1 MATALKL
8 KNDIKKLKAAIS
20 SKATPKSFVPK
31 LKAQL
36 DKAENELA
44 SLKKSGRPRKTSTT
58 KGTATTLSA
67 LQKLIQKKK
76 FGVYQ
81 GAGVDLKKDAGE
93 GAFATGR
100 RVSKGLKSNQWGD
113 ASENKGNVYYEYR
126 PNRLDVKQPKKKQ
139 TYPKLEDGGMMAK
152 GGINAANLVIGKK
165 YEYDYAKDGTNYKIE
180 YLGTKEDLKNKRL
193 KIDFKIGSGGY
204 VFKFDN
210 DKIVELSKP
219 SINKI
224 LSEMEY
230 ADGGM
235 MAKGGKLESGV
246 YRIGKPSKVSQNLYE
261 QKIVEIFDNGDIAT
275 ASDYGRKMSDFSG
288 STYPIIS
295 QEELEAQYKMAYG
308 GYMAKG
314 GETVPYIIWVSKD
327 GEKRELYGNYKSQ
340 RAADMAMRKLWDSS
354 DYKSMGNKPKS
365 MYEKQG
371 LYAKGGGVYSS
382 DSLYILT
389 ISKDGNMVGHEPFR
403 AKNMKEAREIAEDM
417 EEKYTSKLGDNV
429 EFSIKQA
436 MAKGGEVV
444 KYYGVEFTN
453 TFGISKDD
461 FKKAIDSFYDTGS
474 DVNYERV
481 AARLNISN
489 LTKELGQ
496 EKSKE
501 VFGYIKSKFEKKGV
515 YSDGGEV
522 GQGFLIRDMREKL
535 NKMFPDTFG
544 FTVGNISKEGN
555 EVQNSSA
562 LVVDRR
568 DPYRGLE
575 DKDIQSRLFFPQYKR
590 DHDIRFRIYQG
601 GENTYFYFLLESE
614 NGDQYIGQF
623 GFKDQG
629 DVLPDYITRF
639 IAFLMEQY
647 GLPFEVKHSVMAKG
661 GYMAGGGMMAEG
673 GELNREERIKKLEE
687 KRDFFPKGT
696 GFYQK
701 YDNSIRAL
709 KKTMPKTEMAKDG
722 EMHKA
727 DHFKD
732 GGEVFSE
739 KKLKE
744 ILDEAL
750 GHFYQ
755 GLNQVDLAMRYL
767 EVKGQ
772 GGLKKPLSD
781 KLKLDG
787 LKESIEKIDEY
798 ISK

>member
-139 TYPKLEDGGMMAK
+139 TYPKLEDGGMMS
-152 GGINAANLVIGKK
+152 
-165 YEYDYAKDGTNYKIE
+165 KIE
-180 YLGTKEDLKNKRL
+180 RMRLVKDRIQSKSKNK
-193 KIDFKIGSGGY
+193 
-204 VFKFDN
+204 
-210 DKIVELSKP
+210 
-219 SINKI
+219 
-224 LSEMEY
+224 M

-235 MAKGGKLESGV
+235 MAKGGETFNYKKFDINSVGNLEAKIDGEKYEIIYRDDKTQLYDLYKNGKKIKSSKSVADLMKFEFGGTMAYGGYMAKGGKLESGV

-288 STYPIIS
+288 NTYPIIS
-295 QEELEAQYKMAYG
+295 QEQLEAQYKMAKG

-327 GEKRELYGNYKSQ
+327 GEKREFYGDYKSQ
-340 RAADMAMRKLWDSS
+340 RAAEMAMNKLWDKGE
-354 DYKSMGNKPKS
+354 YNSMGNKPKS

-436 MAKGGEVV
+436 MAEGGEVV

-575 DKDIQSRLFFPQYKR
+575 DKDIQSKLFFPQYKR

-629 DVLPDYITRF
+629 DVSSDYITRF

-661 GYMAGGGMMAEG
+661 GYMAGGG
-673 GELNREERIKKLEE
+673 
-687 KRDFFPKGT
+687 
-696 GFYQK
+696 
-701 YDNSIRAL
+701 
-709 KKTMPKTEMAKDG
+709 

-727 DHFKD
+727 DQFKD

-772 GGLKKPLSD
+772 GGLKKPLSN
-781 KLKLDG
+781 KLKLDD

>member
-126 PNRLDVKQPKKKQ
+126 PNHLDVKQPKKKQ
-139 TYPKLEDGGMMAK
+139 TYPKLERGGMMADGGKTVGFTIYYEPQKNLGGKSVQSDEEIRGNYRDMDKVLDKRIGDNYLGSNFYIGDGYGKIILKDESSVKEVKQILDMFDFEDKTSSYKKEK
-152 GGINAANLVIGKK
+152 GG
-165 YEYDYAKDGTNYKIE
+165 Y
-180 YLGTKEDLKNKRL
+180 
-193 KIDFKIGSGGY
+193 
-204 VFKFDN
+204 
-210 DKIVELSKP
+210 
-219 SINKI
+219 
-224 LSEMEY
+224 M
-230 ADGGM
+230 AD
-235 MAKGGKLESGV
+235 GGKLESGV

-288 STYPIIS
+288 NSYPIIS
-295 QEELEAQYKMAYG
+295 QEQLEAQYKMAYG

-327 GEKRELYGNYKSQ
+327 GEKREFYGDYKSQ
-340 RAADMAMRKLWDSS
+340 RAAEMAMRKLWDSS
-354 DYKSMGNKPKS
+354 DYKSMGNKPKK
-365 MYEKQG
+365 MYEKEG
-371 LYAKGGGVYSS
+371 LYAKGGYMADGGELSDVDKEEFLDELYSYIGGNVQVVERKKDVQLSTENRASLSDVIKRFSPTGRTGSGGVSNIDEVKMDGDTY
-382 DSLYILT
+382 YYLT
-389 ISKDGNMVGHEPFR
+389 VDYRKI
-403 AKNMKEAREIAEDM
+403 ED
-417 EEKYTSKLGDNV
+417 K
-429 EFSIKQA
+429 

-453 TFGISKDD
+453 TFGISNDD

-489 LTKELGQ
+489 LTKELGE

-575 DKDIQSRLFFPQYKR
+575 DKDIQSKLFFPQYKR

-629 DVLPDYITRF
+629 DVSSDYVTRF

-661 GYMAGGGMMAEG
+661 GYMASG
-673 GELNREERIKKLEE
+673 
-687 KRDFFPKGT
+687 
-696 GFYQK
+696 
-701 YDNSIRAL
+701 
-709 KKTMPKTEMAKDG
+709 G

-772 GGLKKPLSD
+772 GGLKKPLSN
-781 KLKLDG
+781 KLKLDD
-787 LKESIEKIDEY
+787 LKESINKIDEY

>member
-139 TYPKLEDGGMMAK
+139 TYPKLERGGMMAK
-152 GGINAANLVIGKK
+152 GGVIGKYELMPYTKGVNDLYSPK
-165 YEYDYAKDGTNYKIE
+165 YQAKEYFEGEKDDAIEKANSMLSAEIGMVQVLMVNPKATNA
-180 YLGTKEDLKNKRL
+180 LNRTKK
-193 KIDFKIGSGGY
+193 
-204 VFKFDN
+204 
-210 DKIVELSKP
+210 
-219 SINKI
+219 
-224 LSEMEY
+224 
-230 ADGGM
+230 
-235 MAKGGKLESGV
+235 
-246 YRIGKPSKVSQNLYE
+246 
-261 QKIVEIFDNGDIAT
+261 IAT
-275 ASDYGRKMSDFSG
+275 VVYED
-288 STYPIIS
+288 
-295 QEELEAQYKMAYG
+295 G
-308 GYMAKG
+308 GYMA
-314 GETVPYIIWVSKD
+314 S
-327 GEKRELYGNYKSQ
+327 
-340 RAADMAMRKLWDSS
+340 
-354 DYKSMGNKPKS
+354 
-365 MYEKQG
+365 
-371 LYAKGGGVYSS
+371 GGGIDEIDMEKVESAAKFYTDESRWS
-382 DSLYILT
+382 VKPT
-389 ISKDGNMVGHEPFR
+389 ISKFEEEI
-403 AKNMKEAREIAEDM
+403 KNYKELKRKLDNKETTPSKIIGSGYKPQLARPLAYKWLKEKLLIAERAIEM
-417 EEKYTSKLGDNV
+417 LKEKEKMSSGGY
-429 EFSIKQA
+429 
-436 MAKGGEVV
+436 MADGGQVV

-453 TFGISKDD
+453 TFGISNDD

-481 AARLNISN
+481 AARLNISK
-489 LTKELGQ
+489 LTKELGE

-575 DKDIQSRLFFPQYKR
+575 DKDIQSKLFFPQYKR

-629 DVLPDYITRF
+629 DVSSDYVTRF

-661 GYMAGGGMMAEG
+661 GYMAGG
-673 GELNREERIKKLEE
+673 
-687 KRDFFPKGT
+687 
-696 GFYQK
+696 
-701 YDNSIRAL
+701 
-709 KKTMPKTEMAKDG
+709 G

-772 GGLKKPLSD
+772 GGLKKPLSN
-781 KLKLDG
+781 KLKLDD
-787 LKESIEKIDEY
+787 LKESINKIDEY

>member
-1 MATALKL
+1 
-8 KNDIKKLKAAIS
+8 
-20 SKATPKSFVPK
+20 
-31 LKAQL
+31 
-36 DKAENELA
+36 
-44 SLKKSGRPRKTSTT
+44 
-58 KGTATTLSA
+58 
-67 LQKLIQKKK
+67 
-76 FGVYQ
+76 
-81 GAGVDLKKDAGE
+81 
-93 GAFATGR
+93 
-100 RVSKGLKSNQWGD
+100 
-113 ASENKGNVYYEYR
+113 
-126 PNRLDVKQPKKKQ
+126 
-139 TYPKLEDGGMMAK
+139 MAK
-152 GGINAANLVIGKK
+152 
-165 YEYDYAKDGTNYKIE
+165 
-180 YLGTKEDLKNKRL
+180 
-193 KIDFKIGSGGY
+193 
-204 VFKFDN
+204 
-210 DKIVELSKP
+210 
-219 SINKI
+219 
-224 LSEMEY
+224 
-230 ADGGM
+230 
-235 MAKGGKLESGV
+235 
-246 YRIGKPSKVSQNLYE
+246 
-261 QKIVEIFDNGDIAT
+261 
-275 ASDYGRKMSDFSG
+275 
-288 STYPIIS
+288 
-295 QEELEAQYKMAYG
+295 G

-327 GEKRELYGNYKSQ
+327 GEEREFYGDYKSQ
-340 RAADMAMRKLWDSS
+340 RAAEMAMNKLWEKGE
-354 DYKSMGNKPKS
+354 YNSMGNKPKS
-365 MYEKQG
+365 SYEKNG
-371 LYAKGGGVYSS
+371 LYAKGGY
-382 DSLYILT
+382 
-389 ISKDGNMVGHEPFR
+389 M
-403 AKNMKEAREIAEDM
+403 AE
-417 EEKYTSKLGDNV
+417 
-429 EFSIKQA
+429 
-436 MAKGGEVV
+436 GGQVV

-453 TFGISKDD
+453 TFGISNDD

-481 AARLNISN
+481 AARLNISQ
-489 LTKELGQ
+489 LTKKLGE

-575 DKDIQSRLFFPQYKR
+575 DKDIQSKLFFPQYKR

-629 DVLPDYITRF
+629 DVSSDYVTRF

-661 GYMAGGGMMAEG
+661 GYMASG
-673 GELNREERIKKLEE
+673 
-687 KRDFFPKGT
+687 
-696 GFYQK
+696 
-701 YDNSIRAL
+701 
-709 KKTMPKTEMAKDG
+709 G

-772 GGLKKPLSD
+772 GGLKKPLSN
-781 KLKLDG
+781 KLKLDD